1 MASSYAT
8 GGGGTHLEA
17 RVAAACLAAL
27 LCEGSI
33 RGLPGEYAT
42 KVRTQRDAFGD
53 PLDDIIIDGVRSDG
67 QATALHLQV
76 KNRLTFTANDDE
88 WLDVLHRA
96 WDTVSGPAFDP
107 IQFRVGVG
115 IGTYNARVDQHY
127 QSVLGWAEHSPDA
140 QNFFERIARGDYSHH
155 DKQAFVAT
163 VKAALEAHKGRA
175 LAAEE
180 LWRFFKVFVIVHY
193 DFQSAAGSRDEA
205 NTVER
210 LKALL
215 LPERRDEARR
225 IWDHLV
231 AKAGEL
237 IPAGGGATRPTL
249 AAQLARDGFAVGAA
263 PSYWKDIEVL
273 QRESRRALGDI
284 KSNIQG
290 LRLHRAAAYEKVREA
305 LEEERFVQIDGE
317 PGTGKS
323 ALLKEIAEECARGG
337 PVFVL
342 KDSRVHPTGW
352 AAHAHVLGVSD
363 DLVALLREFACA
375 GEPILFIDGIDKI
388 TDPAV
393 QLTVNDVLKAIADDA
408 TLGAWRVL
416 VSIRE
421 QNLKH
426 LETWLDPETL
436 KKLPLRTIAV
446 EPLNSEERARVGQH
460 FPRLRPL
467 LSQPGGPDIILKRPF
482 FLNALLGLADGG
494 PAGQLPATEVE
505 LLKLWWELGG
515 ADRRE
520 FSSAQHRRNLLLQAA
535 EAIVRAPNRPIGIRD
550 LSPEHLEELKSAG
563 VLRDKEF
570 GHSVVF
576 AHDIYEEWALCE
588 LVIGQQPGVAALLQ
602 EMGEPDVLIRPM
614 QLLGVYDLETDPT
627 PDLWKSLL
635 DGTNTEALRPVW
647 QRAVLTSCVQSTR
660 TTQLLQNLTKHLL
673 ENSGERLRKL
683 LRAMGTIEVLPN
695 PLFLNEQLTP
705 DLEPEERAKY
715 AELMAVPKPL
725 TWVRFLD
732 WLMPQIGALPPT
744 LIPDLL
750 PVFKTWQDAFAGRD
764 VRHCR
769 QIGEISY
776 AWLKAI
782 EEGSHP
788 EDWEHYRPTFDG
800 ALAGEKAEESIRA
813 LFLSS
818 AGDVPEL
825 IGEYLPGKATHKYVH
840 VFREDI
846 IKHCGQLIVHTPV
859 DLVDFILTAFL
870 EDPDKHRD
878 PFGSHSSH
886 MLDELGIAGHHA
898 FYPASPVQPPFLGLL
913 RTQED
918 QALRLIRG
926 LCNHSI
932 AIWRKGKARGGP
944 YFRALTPVPVT
955 LSLPWGTQTFWGGLW
970 CK

>member
-1 MASSYAT
+1 
-8 GGGGTHLEA
+8 
-17 RVAAACLAAL
+17 
-27 LCEGSI
+27 
-33 RGLPGEYAT
+33 
-42 KVRTQRDAFGD
+42 
-53 PLDDIIIDGVRSDG
+53 
-67 QATALHLQV
+67 
-76 KNRLTFTANDDE
+76 
-88 WLDVLHRA
+88 
-96 WDTVSGPAFDP
+96 
-107 IQFRVGVG
+107 
-115 IGTYNARVDQHY
+115 
-127 QSVLGWAEHSPDA
+127 
-140 QNFFERIARGDYSHH
+140 
-155 DKQAFVAT
+155 
-163 VKAALEAHKGRA
+163 
-175 LAAEE
+175 
-180 LWRFFKVFVIVHY
+180 
-193 DFQSAAGSRDEA
+193 
-205 NTVER
+205 
-210 LKALL
+210 
-215 LPERRDEARR
+215 
-225 IWDHLV
+225 
-231 AKAGEL
+231 
-237 IPAGGGATRPTL
+237 
-249 AAQLARDGFAVGAA
+249 
-263 PSYWKDIEVL
+263 
-273 QRESRRALGDI
+273 
-284 KSNIQG
+284 
-290 LRLHRAAAYEKVREA
+290 
-305 LEEERFVQIDGE
+305 
-317 PGTGKS
+317 
-323 ALLKEIAEECARGG
+323 
-337 PVFVL
+337 
-342 KDSRVHPTGW
+342 
-352 AAHAHVLGVSD
+352 
-363 DLVALLREFACA
+363 
-375 GEPILFIDGIDKI
+375 
-388 TDPAV
+388 
-393 QLTVNDVLKAIADDA
+393 
-408 TLGAWRVL
+408 
-416 VSIRE
+416 
-421 QNLKH
+421 
-426 LETWLDPETL
+426 
-436 KKLPLRTIAV
+436 
-446 EPLNSEERARVGQH
+446 
-460 FPRLRPL
+460 LRPL

-535 EAIVRAPNRPIGIRD
+535 EASVRAPNRPIGIRD

-588 LVIGQQPGVAALLQ
+588 LLIGQQPGVAALLQ

-715 AELMAVPKPL
+715 AQLMAVPKPL